1 MNQTTSFKDLINDGL
16 INTDMLNTLSVSSI
30 LFSLF
35 LTFIVA
41 LFIHYVYKRTF
52 HGVLYTK
59 SFNDSLILISL
70 VTTMVIMTIST
81 NLILSLGMVGALSIV
96 RFRTAVKDAMDI
108 VFLFW
113 AIGVGIANGA
123 GIFTISIVGSLFLGG
138 VMLIM
143 HKNRTQNKDPY
154 LLIVKYSKDSDR
166 PVWEIIDTIKQNEW
180 ACLVVKT

>member
-1 MNQTTSFKDLINDGL
+1 
-16 INTDMLNTLSVSSI
+16 
-30 LFSLF
+30 
-35 LTFIVA
+35 
-41 LFIHYVYKRTF
+41 
-52 HGVLYTK
+52 
-59 SFNDSLILISL
+59 
-70 VTTMVIMTIST
+70 MVIMTIST

-166 PVWEIIDTIKQNEW
+166 PVWEIIDTIKKYKIKSKNIHSDKIEATIEMRIDNEQT
-180 ACLVVKT
+180 AIVDDLSDVDGVIDAVLIKYNADYVS